1 VSPPDVFSRAT
12 SQPNCRSSKSTKVE
26 LIINLKTAKVFGLT
40 VLPSLI
46 ALCRRGDRMKLLL
59 PVHESGSGTSRRF
72 AAMQNL
78 VAIGDIADI
87 EQAAPIKLDL

>member
-1 VSPPDVFSRAT
+1 
-12 SQPNCRSSKSTKVE
+12 
-26 LIINLKTAKVFGLT
+26 
-40 VLPSLI
+40 
-46 ALCRRGDRMKLLL
+46 MKLLL